1 MNVSWIERTQKTI
14 DKLRAIK
21 EKRDADRL
29 EIITGMRFS
38 FGALSQSLGGWMQWV
53 NSPEIMS
60 QFTREELLEMSDT
73 LIDMVAQ
80 FLEYDMKITDY
91 GMQKGLG
98 KQRDEQQNRFVI

>member
-38 FGALSQSLGGWMQWV
+38 
-53 NSPEIMS
+53 EIMS